1 MEKFER
7 SLERF
12 RKSFEKF
19 KEVIRN
25 SSLNSLLKEEFL
37 IEITTKRFEYTFES
51 MWKATKEF
59 LRLRGIECNSPK
71 SCFRELIKEGVVAED
86 SEEILAKLIILRNEL
101 VHVYEEEM
109 AKKIYKE
116 INKNEVLEVTER
128 ILNGLDNE

>member
-1 MEKFER
+1 
-7 SLERF
+7 
-12 RKSFEKF
+12 
-19 KEVIRN
+19 
-25 SSLNSLLKEEFL
+25 
-37 IEITTKRFEYTFES
+37 

-128 ILNGLDNE
+128 ILNGLGNE